1 MPTTDIPMTR
11 AVLLAPLINHFTK
24 MGGDAD
30 RLLSDM
36 HLPLDLLTTPD
47 TPVAVKAVYDT
58 AEEISRRLNDTFV
71 GAVIGRDMARDQIG
85 PLTRDSGSASSVGEF
100 LNAFVLSVQGY
111 GNSTEYR
118 LETDRSFAKLHM
130 SRRSKP
136 DATPAQPDAIGLSFL
151 VEHVRIRMGPQFDAA
166 DVLAVVSD
174 ETVIPDWVLPGT
186 SVLTGGDRGITLR
199 LPASWLVPN
208 HALNERFVEDMNQ
221 SPAHQVPRSVSD
233 LVRDHCLQ
241 QVGNAEFNLATVSQA
256 CRMRPRSLERQLAAE
271 DTSFRKILDDVRKQT
286 ALALVVETERPL
298 TKIAME
304 TGFTTPSSFTR
315 AFRRWTGMSPSDKRA
330 SLQFRST

>member
-1 MPTTDIPMTR
+1 MTSAALLIPLT
-11 AVLLAPLINHFTK
+11 NHFTE
-24 MGGDAD
+24 MGGDPD
-30 RLLSDM
+30 LLLSDV
-36 HLPLDLLTTPD
+36 HLPPDLLATPH
-47 TPVAVKAVYDT
+47 TPVAVKAIYDT
-58 AEEISRRLNDTFV
+58 AEEISRRLNDKFV
-71 GAVIGRDMARDQIG
+71 GALIGRNMARDQIG
-85 PLTRDSGSASSVGEF
+85 PLTRESGRAASVGEF

-151 VEHVRIRMGPQFDAA
+151 VEHVRNRMGPLFDAA

-199 LPASWLVPN
+199 LPASWLVPH
-208 HALNERFVEDMNQ
+208 HALNGRFVEKRSQ

-241 QVGNAEFNLATVSQA
+241 QVGNAEFNLASVSRA

-271 DTSFRKILDDVRKQT
+271 DTSFRKILDDVRHKT
-286 ALALVVETERPL
+286 ALALLVETDRPF

-304 TGFTTPSSFTR
+304 TGFSTPSSFTR
-315 AFRRWTGMSPSDKRA
+315 AFRRWTGMSPSDKRTKVK
-330 SLQFRST
+330 FRSA